1 MVIYPVSSGELLRDF
16 ESNGDKYCYEFVNWC
31 YFYDICYSAKIPFV
45 YLFYN
50 ESFITI
56 LRMRRNGFRL

>member
-1 MVIYPVSSGELLRDF
+1 MVSYPATSGQILRVF
-16 ESNGDKYCYEFVNWC
+16 EIKGDKCCHEFVYWC